1 MLVSNHLQL
10 SIFPQEPNTTTDVL
24 DEYLVSVALGGGSCR
39 EMVCDPKHR
48 KMRFLP
54 NSKYVPKITLFI

>member
-1 MLVSNHLQL
+1 MLVSDHLQL
-10 SIFPQEPNTTTDVL
+10 SIVTQESNSTADDL

-39 EMVCDPKHR
+39 EMVCDPKRR
-48 KMRFLP
+48 KMKFLP